1 MVCRIMIV
9 VPREWTVSASHDLH
23 PRIPDG
29 LRDLLNQAEER
40 HPGVA
45 LLAYI
50 DGTPDELDETG
61 NPDLTFR
68 ILPSGTIGTAST
80 AFRSASALD
89 AVSRY
94 LDQWFPVV
102 HDLVRTY
109 KATLD
114 ARSED

>member
-1 MVCRIMIV
+1 MVCRIMVV
-9 VPREWTVSASHDLH
+9 VPREWAVSASHDPH
-23 PRIPDG
+23 PHVPDD
-29 LRDLLNQAEER
+29 LRDLLNQAEKR

-80 AFRSASALD
+80 AFWSASALE
-89 AVSRY
+89 AASRY

-102 HDLVRTY
+102 QDLARTY
-109 KATLD
+109 KSTLD
-114 ARSED
+114 ARSNG